1 MTTPRCQHHRPIDE
15 CAECS
20 PPDNRLAEI
29 TEASLRARLAAA
41 QAREAR
47 LVGALTDL
55 LGHWDAFTDRGMSWG
70 NQERAYYC
78 LAKGA
83 QASWSNARTALTA
96 DGAALAA
103 AIEGVLDG
111 QPRDHHNALAALRLA
126 WRGA

>member
-1 MTTPRCQHHRPIDE
+1 MSGQSTI
-15 CAECS
+15 S
-20 PPDNRLAEI
+20 PDRIANIRALADGGVSGPDDVLALCN
-29 TEASLRARLAAA
+29 ALAAA

-47 LVGALTDL
+47 LVGALTDM

-103 AIEGVLDG
+103 AIEGALDG